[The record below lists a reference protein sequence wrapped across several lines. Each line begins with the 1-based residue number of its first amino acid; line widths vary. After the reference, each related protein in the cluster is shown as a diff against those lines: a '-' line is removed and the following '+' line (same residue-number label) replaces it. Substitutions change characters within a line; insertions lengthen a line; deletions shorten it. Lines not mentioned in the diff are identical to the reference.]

1 MKSQKGFAHIFVL
14 LLLIV
19 GLAAGIYLLTSGN
32 PLKLFSKAS
41 ADPITPVAGPKI
53 SKDSNNNWQTND
65 PTVEFELKS
74 DLAPAAP

>member
-14 LLLIV
+14 LLLII
-19 GLAAGIYLLTSGN
+19 GLAAGIYLITSGN

-41 ADPITPVAGPKI
+41 ADPITPVAGPNITK
-53 SKDSNNNWQTND
+53 NGNTWETTN

-74 DLAPAAP
+74 DLAPAH